1 MADQKYRVI
10 QRLAA
15 GGMAEVFLGESI
27 SVQGFKKQVAIKR
40 VLPHLSQNR
49 KFIDMFLDEARLSA
63 RLNHANVVTVFDIG
77 STDNTFFLVMEYV
90 EGTNLKELIENMRKS
105 GRQFELKNAIFIGM
119 EACRGLN
126 YAHELTDENGTPLH
140 IVHRDVSP
148 PNILITKR
156 GEIKVTDFGLAK
168 AGIQVEKTEPGVI
181 KGKFGYLAPEVAR
194 GEDADARCDVF
205 SLGIVLWEMM
215 AGRRLFLGET
225 DYQTVKLVRH
235 ANIPRLSML
244 NRNVDEP
251 FEEILYRALAR
262 DPEDRYQSAREFGDS
277 LAGYLFS
284 KGLKVTAYDIANLVM
299 SNASK
304 RPPSPTAHEQSILN
318 RLIHEE
324 MARFTS
330 IENDLESGQSLNP
343 NADTGFRSERLSS
356 TFENPADWF
365 SGESDFPQD
374 NQQTA
379 DSGDQQKKAPGKAKP
394 VAPPPPPKIK
404 PNQPVG
410 APPPPPPKTVAKPQR
425 ATPESA
431 SQQRFTPELDTVS
444 LGNSAQARDSEP
456 KKSTQAEE
464 ITSVTASRSGV
475 VKYVIIVLVLFA
487 IGAAAYFGNFF
498 Q

>member
-1 MADQKYRVI
+1 MTDQKYRVI

-15 GGMAEVFLGESI
+15 GGMAEVFLGEST

-63 RLNHANVVTVFDIG
+63 RLNHANIVTVFDIG

-105 GRQFELKNAIFIGM
+105 GRQFELKHTVFIGM
-119 EACRGLN
+119 EACRGLS
-126 YAHELTDENGTPLH
+126 YAHELADENGTPLH

-156 GEIKVTDFGLAK
+156 GEIKITDFGLAK

-205 SLGIVLWEMM
+205 SLGIVLWELM

-244 NRNVDEP
+244 NRNVDDS

-262 DPEDRYQSAREFGDS
+262 DPQARYQSAREFGDA

-304 RPPSPTAHEQSILN
+304 RPPGPTAHEQSILN
-318 RLIHEE
+318 KLIHEE
-324 MARFTS
+324 MTRFTS
-330 IENDLESGQSLNP
+330 IDDEQSDQTN
-343 NADTGFRSERLSS
+343 NASVDTGFRGERVST

-365 SGESDFPQD
+365 SGESDFPETKQ
-374 NQQTA
+374 A
-379 DSGDQQKKAPGKAKP
+379 SGEVEERKKAPEKAKP
-394 VAPPPPPKIK
+394 IAPPPPPKIR
-404 PNQPVG
+404 PNPAG
-410 APPPPPPKTVAKPQR
+410 AAPPPPPPKMVAQSQR
-425 ATPESA
+425 ATGKRTPPESKRGSDATSARAGA
-431 SQQRFTPELDTVS
+431 S
-444 LGNSAQARDSEP
+444 AP
-456 KKSTQAEE
+456 KASTQTEE
-464 ITSVTASRSGV
+464 VTSATASKSGTL
-475 VKYVIIVLVLFA
+475 KYVVIVLVLSA

-498 Q
+498 R

>member
-49 KFIDMFLDEARLSA
+49 KFIEMFLDEARLSA
-63 RLNHANVVTVFDIG
+63 RLNHANIVTVFDIG

-90 EGTNLKELIENMRKS
+90 EGTNLKELIENVRKT
-105 GRQFELKNAIFIGM
+105 GRQFELRHAIFIGM

-126 YAHELTDENGTPLH
+126 YAHELADENGTPLR

-156 GEIKVTDFGLAK
+156 GEIKITDFGLAK

-181 KGKFGYLAPEVAR
+181 KGKFGYLAPEVAM

-244 NRNVDEP
+244 NRNVDEA

-262 DPEDRYQSAREFGDS
+262 DPKERFQSAREFGDS
-277 LAGYLFS
+277 LTGYLFS
-284 KGLKVTAYDIANLVM
+284 KGLKVTAYDIANLVT
-299 SNASK
+299 SYASK
-304 RPPSPTAHEQSILN
+304 RPPSPGAQRQSILN
-318 RLIHEE
+318 KLIHEE

-330 IENDLESGQSLNP
+330 IDGESDSDQP
-343 NADTGFRSERLSS
+343 NGAGADAGFRAERVST

-365 SGESDFPQD
+365 ASDSDFPQE
-374 NQQTA
+374 TKKGA
-379 DSGDQQKKAPGKAKP
+379 EKKAEAKKNP
-394 VAPPPPPKIK
+394 VAEAPGFARPLPPSASAKVRPNPPAVPPP
-404 PNQPVG
+404 
-410 APPPPPPKTVAKPQR
+410 APPAPGVARPQSSVSTSQKIAPKDSSSLSELEASATLAKGLEKAEVAPK
-425 ATPESA
+425 AAKA
-431 SQQRFTPELDTVS
+431 SVL
-444 LGNSAQARDSEP
+444 
-456 KKSTQAEE
+456 
-464 ITSVTASRSGV
+464 
-475 VKYVIIVLVLFA
+475 KYVVIVLVLSA
-487 IGAAAYFGNFF
+487 IGAVAWLGRFL